1 MIPNLITLGNL
12 FFGCLAIIC
21 LLNGW
26 HGSAFICLITS
37 VALDFADGL
46 VARALN
52 VSGELGKQLD
62 SLADMVSFG
71 VAPGTIAYVILKQ
84 AWYADSTLTDIP
96 WLAMPG
102 FIFTLFAAYRL
113 GKFNIDTRQSDEFI
127 GLASP
132 GATMF
137 MYGWLMAWSTNQFG
151 LSEVLGTP
159 WLAYLIPLVIG
170 ILMVAE
176 IPMFSFKVKNMAWK
190 GNELRYIFIFAAIGL
205 LIGFT
210 YSGICITI
218 TLYVLMSLF
227 SRKEKTAS

>member
-1 MIPNLITLGNL
+1 
-12 FFGCLAIIC
+12 
-21 LLNGW
+21 
-26 HGSAFICLITS
+26 
-37 VALDFADGL
+37 FADGL
-46 VARALN
+46 VARALG

-71 VAPGTIAYVILKQ
+71 VVPGTIAYVILKQ
-84 AWYADSTLTDIP
+84 AWYGDGVLMDIP

-102 FIFTLFAAYRL
+102 FVFTLFAAYRL
-113 GKFNIDTRQSDEFI
+113 GKFNIDTRQSEEFI

-137 MYGWLMAWSTNQFG
+137 MYGWLMVWSTDQFG
-151 LSEVLGTP
+151 LAEIAGNP
-159 WLAYLIPLVIG
+159 WLAYIIPLVVG
-170 ILMVAE
+170 ILMVVE

-210 YSGICITI
+210 YLGILITI
-218 TLYVLMSLF
+218 ALYVLMSLF
-227 SRKEKTAS
+227 SRKEKTIS